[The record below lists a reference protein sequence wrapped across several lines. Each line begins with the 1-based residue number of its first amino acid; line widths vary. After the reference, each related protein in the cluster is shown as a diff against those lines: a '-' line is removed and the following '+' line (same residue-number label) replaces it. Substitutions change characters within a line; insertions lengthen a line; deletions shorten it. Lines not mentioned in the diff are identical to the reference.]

1 MPAKPEAK
9 SSGEKQVSEA
19 AFLKS
24 MNKDLAVAKAAAKK
38 ERPKGALDGEQIAK
52 VLGLELGQ
60 RYILSAQV
68 ATVSFGFAKD
78 DANRKYFRFAY
89 SLTENGPSGS
99 GIGQIL
105 SNYHELTEGK
115 KSTGEV
121 WRTVEKAYENLYY
134 ELQGLGEDTL
144 EYKEPLADCV
154 KAAKKHTAAK
164 TPINLAISYTKS
176 AKDGKNYVNFYPQG
190 PMDNSDLVTDSTSTT
205 TEGEDQ
211 DDFDPAAWVDVWVT
225 WTDDEG
231 PVDFKVTKSDDEG
244 FYGVDS
250 EGTEWGPAP
259 FEQVEAM
266 DPQPE

>member
-1 MPAKPEAK
+1 MPTKPEAK
-9 SSGEKQVSEA
+9 SGEKKVSEA

-38 ERPKGALDGEQIAK
+38 ERPKGSLDGEQIAK

-68 ATVSFGFAKD
+68 ATVGFGFAKD

-99 GIGQIL
+99 GVGQIV

-121 WRTVEKAYENLYY
+121 FRTVEKAYENLYY
-134 ELQGLGEDTL
+134 ELQGLGESTD
-144 EYKEPLADCV
+144 EYTDPLSDCV
-154 KAAKKHTAAK
+154 KAAKHHTAAK
-164 TPINLAISYTKS
+164 TPVNLAISYTKG
-176 AKDGKNYVNFYPQG
+176 KDGKNYVNFYPQG
-190 PMDNSDLVTDSTSTT
+190 PIDNSDLDTGDSTDPG
-205 TEGEDQ
+205 TEGEEGSFNPDE
-211 DDFDPAAWVDVWVT
+211 WVDTWIT
-225 WTDDEG
+225 WTDEDG
-231 PVDFKVTKSDDEG
+231 PVDFQVTHHDESG
-244 FYGVDS
+244 FYGKDS
-250 EGTEWGPAP
+250 DGTEWGPAP
-259 FEQVEAM
+259 FDQIEAM

>member
-1 MPAKPEAK
+1 MPTKPEAK
-9 SSGEKQVSEA
+9 SGEKQVSEA

-38 ERPKGALDGEQIAK
+38 ERPKGSLDGEQIAK

-99 GIGQIL
+99 GIGQVL

-115 KSTGEV
+115 KTTGEV
-121 WRTVEKAYENLYY
+121 WRTKEKAYENLYF
-134 ELQGLGEDTL
+134 ELQGLGEDTESYTNPDSDAL
-144 EYKEPLADCV
+144 
-154 KAAKKHTAAK
+154 KAAKAHTAAK
-164 TPINLAISYTKS
+164 TAINLAISYTKS

-190 PMDNSDLVTDSTSTT
+190 PMDNSDLVTDSTDTT

-211 DDFDPAAWVDVWVT
+211 DEFDPEAWVGTWIT
-225 WTDDEG
+225 WTDDDG
-231 PVDFKVTKSDDEG
+231 PVDFAVERHDADG
-244 FYGVDS
+244 FYGKDS
-250 EGTEWGPAP
+250 DGTEWGPAP
-259 FEQVEAM
+259 FDQIEAM

>member
-1 MPAKPEAK
+1 MPTKPEAK
-9 SSGEKQVSEA
+9 SGEKQVSEA

-38 ERPKGALDGEQIAK
+38 ERPKGSLDGEQIAK

-89 SLTENGPSGS
+89 ALTENGPSGS
-99 GIGQIL
+99 GIGQVL

-115 KSTGEV
+115 KTTGEV

-154 KAAKKHTAAK
+154 KAAKAHTAAK
-164 TPINLAISYTKS
+164 TPINLVISYTKS

-190 PMDNSDLVTDSTSTT
+190 PIDNSDLVTDSTATT
-205 TEGEDQ
+205 TDGEESE
-211 DDFDPAAWVDVWVT
+211 FNPEEWVGSWVT
-225 WTDDEG
+225 WTDSEG
-231 PVDFKVTKSDDEG
+231 SVDFKVERHDEDG
-244 FYGVDS
+244 FYGSDS
-250 EGTEWGPAP
+250 ESEYGPAP
-259 FEQVEAM
+259 FAEVEYI